1 MDPNGIQL
9 VPQRDMLE
17 EFLHTQ
23 EFIEDG
29 RIKAII
35 CDEKITIDQTL
46 ITQQLGVSV
55 EGVVD
60 VMNALVKEAQV
71 ALNNIVG
78 LDAFINKKNWNIIQM
93 KKEYHTI
100 LVTIMQI
107 IYQQERLAYFNNHVA
122 IIFNLANKGK
132 NINRCSIMLTHCSR
146 ANNVGQESNNLFFWT
161 IYKSLF
167 MTLVSTIKGRYTY

>member
-1 MDPNGIQL
+1 
-9 VPQRDMLE
+9 
-17 EFLHTQ
+17 
-23 EFIEDG
+23 
-29 RIKAII
+29 
-35 CDEKITIDQTL
+35 L

-107 IYQQERLAYFNNHVA
+107 IYQ
-122 IIFNLANKGK
+122 
-132 NINRCSIMLTHCSR
+132 
-146 ANNVGQESNNLFFWT
+146 
-161 IYKSLF
+161 
-167 MTLVSTIKGRYTY
+167 

>member
-1 MDPNGIQL
+1 
-9 VPQRDMLE
+9 
-17 EFLHTQ
+17 
-23 EFIEDG
+23 
-29 RIKAII
+29 
-35 CDEKITIDQTL
+35 L

-60 VMNALVKEAQV
+60 VMNTLVKEAQV

-107 IYQQERLAYFNNHVA
+107 IYQ
-122 IIFNLANKGK
+122 
-132 NINRCSIMLTHCSR
+132 
-146 ANNVGQESNNLFFWT
+146 
-161 IYKSLF
+161 
-167 MTLVSTIKGRYTY
+167 